1 MGKSQMKSLRDASAR
16 FRKENPGL
24 YRRMAFE
31 CSVRAEMI
39 KDSNLSPLG
48 AKLKVI
54 NR

>member
-1 MGKSQMKSLRDASAR
+1 MGKSQMKALRDASAR

-39 KDSNLSPLG
+39 KDASLKPFE
-48 AKLKVI
+48 AKLRVW